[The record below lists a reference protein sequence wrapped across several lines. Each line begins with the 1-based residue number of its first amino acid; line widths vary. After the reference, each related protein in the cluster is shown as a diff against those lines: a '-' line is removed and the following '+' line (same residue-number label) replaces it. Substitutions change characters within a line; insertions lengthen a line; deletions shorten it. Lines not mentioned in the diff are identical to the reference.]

1 MNDIFKNIIAQKNL
15 LLELSKHKSH
25 YKTAILKKAQPQL
38 ILAICESIY
47 NILEGKVPLNL
58 IQKQELKK
66 YKAILRKLV
75 QKNKIKYKKHLLTI
89 SFKSCWSAILRGC
102 ESIALMMTGAALSRV
117 RDVPALR
124 FFIFDSLSICSK

>member
-1 MNDIFKNIIAQKNL
+1 MPIYINKKLSSLLHYFFPPFFLRIMNDIFKNIIAQKNL

-75 QKNKIKYKKHLLTI
+75 QKNKIKYKKKLLVQSGGFLPVILPAIFSLI
-89 SFKSCWSAILRGC
+89 SNL
-102 ESIALMMTGAALSRV
+102 
-117 RDVPALR
+117 
-124 FFIFDSLSICSK
+124 FD